1 MASRS
6 ILSNFFEEQWTQN
19 HQQYL
24 SGLARAL
31 FSTTFLE
38 IAVYSRLIPRV
49 SLTGHLGK
57 METWSWF
64 LLFFIPFIRNSLY
77 QTDIIFTRTSSAGP
91 RENWL
96 YNERYSSPQYLLFIT
111 VYYKNNLD
119 FTNPRYSKYDKKEAD
134 NI

>member
-6 ILSNFFEEQWTQN
+6 ILLNFFEEQWTQN

-57 METWSWF
+57 MET
-64 LLFFIPFIRNSLY
+64 
-77 QTDIIFTRTSSAGP
+77 
-91 RENWL
+91 
-96 YNERYSSPQYLLFIT
+96 
-111 VYYKNNLD
+111 
-119 FTNPRYSKYDKKEAD
+119 
-134 NI
+134 

>member
-31 FSTTFLE
+31 FPTTFLE

-57 METWSWF
+57 MET
-64 LLFFIPFIRNSLY
+64 
-77 QTDIIFTRTSSAGP
+77 
-91 RENWL
+91 
-96 YNERYSSPQYLLFIT
+96 
-111 VYYKNNLD
+111 
-119 FTNPRYSKYDKKEAD
+119 
-134 NI
+134 